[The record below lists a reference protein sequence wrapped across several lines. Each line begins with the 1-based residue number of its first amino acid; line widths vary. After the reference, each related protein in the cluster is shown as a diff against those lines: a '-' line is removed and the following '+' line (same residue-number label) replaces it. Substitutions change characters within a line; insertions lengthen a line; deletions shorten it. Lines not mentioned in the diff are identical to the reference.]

1 MQDQSVCA
9 VIVTYHPSAKMV
21 DNLSDMLD
29 QVQGLVVVDNGSTA
43 NELRQLRV
51 AAQGF
56 GFHLIENGENLGI
69 AAALNQGVT
78 FAKDKGYPWVIFFDQ
93 DSGITE
99 GFVDRMFAT
108 WKSHP
113 DRERVCSVHPKYID
127 PETGI
132 ESLVR
137 RASDGGPIISM
148 TSGALMP
155 VWIFTKLG
163 FFAADFFIDEVD
175 TEYCFRLRAAGYL
188 IADSREAVL
197 FHSCGHPRNVS
208 LFGFKIR
215 PSYHSAT
222 RRYYMSR
229 NRLVVYLRF
238 FPAFPRWVLLFM
250 NVSLRETAKC
260 LIAEEY
266 RARKLRNI
274 LLGTWDGLT
283 RRMGRREGL

>member
-163 FFAADFFIDEVD
+163 FF
-175 TEYCFRLRAAGYL
+175 
-188 IADSREAVL
+188 
-197 FHSCGHPRNVS
+197 
-208 LFGFKIR
+208 
-215 PSYHSAT
+215 
-222 RRYYMSR
+222 
-229 NRLVVYLRF
+229 
-238 FPAFPRWVLLFM
+238 
-250 NVSLRETAKC
+250 
-260 LIAEEY
+260 
-266 RARKLRNI
+266 
-274 LLGTWDGLT
+274 
-283 RRMGRREGL
+283 